1 MITNNEIRNDL
12 CCKLPIELVNIIIS
26 YIPRPNYINEIK
38 ETRIALI
45 NEYNDSL
52 IDSDDELDIMEGLDE
67 DYDMYSDEMSFFR
80 LLLWSDNLKFCF
92 FNTDYTL
99 KDTPRNPRIGI
110 DSENFHIY
118 TDYFNIYKEYDC
130 FCYLNLTF
138 QDLSDFEIEK
148 YLEWENLSITEYL
161 YVYGLWCP
169 ADSIP
174 ATKPY
179 KKPIPKEQIDKYYE
193 RLEYKTKI
201 EPWEDYW

>member
-80 LLLWSDNLKFCF
+80 LLLWSDNVNIIKSCF
-92 FNTDYTL
+92 FDLYGEEG
-99 KDTPRNPRIGI
+99 TPNISI
-110 DSENFHIY
+110 DNENFHIY
-118 TDYFNIYKEYDC
+118 TDYFNIYNDYGYD
-130 FCYLNLTF
+130 YLVF

-179 KKPIPKEQIDKYYE
+179 KKPIPKEQIDKYYK
-193 RLEYKTKI
+193 RLEYEKQ
-201 EPWEDYW
+201 WEDYENYW

>member
-1 MITNNEIRNDL
+1 MITNNEIRNDLHL

-80 LLLWSDNLKFCF
+80 LLLWSKNVNIIKSYFFDYGEEGNPDIRNDN
-92 FNTDYTL
+92 Y
-99 KDTPRNPRIGI
+99 
-110 DSENFHIY
+110 HIY
-118 TDYFNIYKEYDC
+118 TDYFNIYKNGYD
-130 FCYLNLTF
+130 YDDLDF
-138 QDLSDFEIEK
+138 QDLSDAEIND
-148 YLEWENLSITEYL
+148 YLIWETSPIDYMLMGCMWAPDAPIPYL
-161 YVYGLWCP
+161 
-169 ADSIP
+169 
-174 ATKPY
+174 
-179 KKPIPKEQIDKYYE
+179 KPIPKEQIDKYYE